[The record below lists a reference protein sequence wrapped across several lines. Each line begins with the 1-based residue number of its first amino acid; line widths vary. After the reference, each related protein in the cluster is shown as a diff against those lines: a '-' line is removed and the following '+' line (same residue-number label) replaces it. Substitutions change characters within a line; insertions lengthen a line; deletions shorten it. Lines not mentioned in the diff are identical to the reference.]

1 MATNYS
7 SYHAFNS
14 NHYTHLK
21 KVATHTTCSWDV
33 ENTYDLINP

>member
-14 NHYTHLK
+14 NHYTHLQ
-21 KVATHTTCSWDV
+21 KVATPTTCSWDV
-33 ENTYDLINP
+33 GNTYDLINP